1 MFLGPFCIVG
11 KRCFGRFRSR
21 LEDRLFGLGGEKLEG
36 FNPHD
41 GVALRVEA
49 RTPYGYGVEHRI
61 DSDNAPSD
69 ATLARQTDK
78 VGKFAGFVVETA
90 GLHDGIHALHL
101 RGGQSDACV
110 VEWTTVVG
118 KSEERFR
125 QLVAAHFDRAH

>member
-21 LEDRLFGLGGEKLEG
+21 LEDGLFGLGGEKLEG

-49 RTPYGYGVEHRI
+49 RTPYGYGVEHGI

-69 ATLARQTDK
+69 ATLARKTYK
-78 VGKFAGFVVETA
+78 VGKLASLVVETA
-90 GLHDGIHALHL
+90 GLHNGVDALNL
-101 RGGQSDACV
+101 
-110 VEWTTVVG
+110 
-118 KSEERFR
+118 
-125 QLVAAHFDRAH
+125 